1 MIRRPPRS
9 TLFPYTTLFRSR
21 RAVEGAAHFDHVLE
35 HGERRHE
42 QRVAGLERNVRGRRQ
57 RGPEVDGDRLLAP
70 VRADAREPRLA
81 PGRSLTQAAHE
92 LEQGTERS
100 GGTDLV
106 LTGTP
111 YRARQGDG
119 RAAGRNVDPH
129 ALLGGR
135 VLGEIAP

>member
-1 MIRRPPRS
+1 
-9 TLFPYTTLFRSR
+9 
-21 RAVEGAAHFDHVLE
+21 
-35 HGERRHE
+35 RHE

-100 GGTDLV
+100 DGTDLV

-111 YRARQGDG
+111 YRARPGDG
-119 RAAGRNVDPH
+119 RAACGTFANRNTPLARAAARRRASGSVRLPTRIEPR
-129 ALLGGR
+129 GGT
-135 VLGEIAP
+135 LIAPVGSTIAW